1 MPDPT
6 NTMTPPAMHLL
17 EYNPET
23 KTIVEI
29 REEQWNRDS
38 GCHYIK
44 TEGKCVEVP
53 VLASGGLD
61 YLVWRHPD
69 WEPPIVAE
77 STLDLPARPNSATAP
92 LTPEQQALLDHYR
105 QADAAFWQAHD
116 AYRQALDAQSK
127 ARAACRA
134 AGINLAEHL

>member
-6 NTMTPPAMHLL
+6 GAM
-17 EYNPET
+17 
-23 KTIVEI
+23 
-29 REEQWNRDS
+29 
-38 GCHYIK
+38 
-44 TEGKCVEVP
+44 
-53 VLASGGLD
+53 
-61 YLVWRHPD
+61 
-69 WEPPIVAE
+69 
-77 STLDLPARPNSATAP
+77 ATS

-105 QADAAFWQAHD
+105 QADAAFWQSHD

>member
-6 NTMTPPAMHLL
+6 NTMP
-17 EYNPET
+17 
-23 KTIVEI
+23 
-29 REEQWNRDS
+29 
-38 GCHYIK
+38 
-44 TEGKCVEVP
+44 
-53 VLASGGLD
+53 
-61 YLVWRHPD
+61 
-69 WEPPIVAE
+69 
-77 STLDLPARPNSATAP
+77 AP
-92 LTPEQQALLDHYR
+92 LTPEQQTLLDRYR

>member
-6 NTMTPPAMHLL
+6 GAM
-17 EYNPET
+17 
-23 KTIVEI
+23 
-29 REEQWNRDS
+29 
-38 GCHYIK
+38 
-44 TEGKCVEVP
+44 
-53 VLASGGLD
+53 
-61 YLVWRHPD
+61 
-69 WEPPIVAE
+69 
-77 STLDLPARPNSATAP
+77 ATS

>member
-1 MPDPT
+1 MFNP
-6 NTMTPPAMHLL
+6 NTMPPPTMHLL
-17 EYNPET
+17 ECNPEA

-29 REEQWNRDS
+29 REEQWNRDP

-116 AYRQALDAQSK
+116 AYRQALDTQSK